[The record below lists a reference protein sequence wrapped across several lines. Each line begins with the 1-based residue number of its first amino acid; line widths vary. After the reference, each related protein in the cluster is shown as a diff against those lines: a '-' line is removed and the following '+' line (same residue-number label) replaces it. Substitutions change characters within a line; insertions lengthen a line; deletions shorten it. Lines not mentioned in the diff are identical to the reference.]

1 VTRTLPDVVWIF
13 RRAGKGFEESAS
25 PGMIEAVTEPEVE
38 VREMRSR
45 WVKVPA
51 IALDLVW
58 RMVWRE
64 VQWGRVMG

>member
-1 VTRTLPDVVWIF
+1 
-13 RRAGKGFEESAS
+13 
-25 PGMIEAVTEPEVE
+25 
-38 VREMRSR
+38 MRSR